1 MNTELREEYD
11 TLQEIL
17 VKLYTLLEDAKEKE
31 KSEDS
36 VRVIMESIESVK
48 KDEKELLQRIRK
60 SIYSKYSV
68 KDIEVYAKIQEKK
81 RIKKEEIEK
90 QKEQAIR
97 IKEFEDAK
105 IVFDGEYKLVYCN
118 GTKVISKRLDRQL
131 LDKNIDF
138 AYDYNICN
146 FLRAIDDEN
155 GTSLY
160 RKYRYGQLEVIY
172 DFYSPKKLDRKVI
185 KQMKKVSKESSAR
198 NEKVT
203 VVGIKKRTIR
213 GVLATTAVAAMVGL
227 STLGI
232 TSMFKKS
239 DKSNTTK
246 STYSV
251 SNEDIKELANEE
263 AIVQD
268 TEVVVLKVQSSVKT
282 KVNENAIVK
291 DQETIV
297 NKTQESVKKKVIAK
311 EEIPE
316 VKEETTM
323 VEDKTIDNEFYG
335 LQIGST
341 MELPDMDLYV
351 SSTSDEA
358 VGNTKYLRAHTGI
371 YKIDLIS
378 IVYKG
383 RCLEVL
389 KNQGDNL
396 DELKKYV
403 KETYGDDIKI
413 SVNLDV
419 VNKEGK
425 IIYKNVGWVDSDI
438 FSKKSNVKSLVMD

>member
-419 VNKEGK
+419 VNEDGK
-425 IIYKNVGWVDSDI
+425 TIYKNVGWVDSDI

>member
-1 MNTELREEYD
+1 MNTGLREEYD
-11 TLQEIL
+11 TIQGIL
-17 VKLYTLLEDAKEKE
+17 VKLYTLLEEAKSKGN
-31 KSEDS
+31 SEDS
-36 VRVIMESIESVK
+36 VKVIMDSIESVK
-48 KDEKELLQRIRK
+48 KDEKELLKKIRR

-68 KDIEVYAKIQEKK
+68 KDLEEYSKIQEKR
-81 RIKKEEIEK
+81 RIKKEKIEK
-90 QKEQAIR
+90 QKEQAR
-97 IKEFEDAK
+97 IKKEFEDAK
-105 IVFDGEYKLVYCN
+105 IVFDGEYKLVYSN

-155 GTSLY
+155 GTELY
-160 RKYRYGQLEVIY
+160 KKYRYGQLEVIY
-172 DFYSPKKLDRKVI
+172 DFYSPKKLDRKAL
-185 KQMKKVSKESSAR
+185 KQLKKVSKESSER
-198 NEKVT
+198 NENVT
-203 VVGIKKRTIR
+203 ITGIKKRTLK
-213 GVLATTAVAAMVGL
+213 GVLATAAVAAMVGL
-227 STLGI
+227 STIGI
-232 TSMFKKS
+232 TNIFKKS
-239 DKSNTTK
+239 DKSDATK

-251 SNEDIKELANEE
+251 SNEVNADDIKELSNEE

-268 TEVVVLKVQSSVKT
+268 TEAIIIKTQTSVKT
-282 KVNENAIVK
+282 KINEDAMVK
-291 DQETIV
+291 DQEDTI
-297 NKTQESVKKKVIAK
+297 NRTQESVKKKMVAEK
-311 EEIPE
+311 PVVEEVP
-316 VKEETTM
+316 V
-323 VEDKTIDNEFYG
+323 VEKDEFYG

-341 MELPDMDLYV
+341 MELPDMDLFV
-351 SSTSDEA
+351 SSTSDKA

-438 FSKKSNVKSLVMD
+438 FSKKSNVKSLVMDK

>member
-1 MNTELREEYD
+1 
-11 TLQEIL
+11 
-17 VKLYTLLEDAKEKE
+17 
-31 KSEDS
+31 
-36 VRVIMESIESVK
+36 
-48 KDEKELLQRIRK
+48 
-60 SIYSKYSV
+60 
-68 KDIEVYAKIQEKK
+68 
-81 RIKKEEIEK
+81 
-90 QKEQAIR
+90 
-97 IKEFEDAK
+97 
-105 IVFDGEYKLVYCN
+105 
-118 GTKVISKRLDRQL
+118 
-131 LDKNIDF
+131 
-138 AYDYNICN
+138 
-146 FLRAIDDEN
+146 
-155 GTSLY
+155 
-160 RKYRYGQLEVIY
+160 
-172 DFYSPKKLDRKVI
+172 
-185 KQMKKVSKESSAR
+185 MKKVSKESSAR

-419 VNKEGK
+419 VNEDGK
-425 IIYKNVGWVDSDI
+425 TIYKNVGWVDSDI